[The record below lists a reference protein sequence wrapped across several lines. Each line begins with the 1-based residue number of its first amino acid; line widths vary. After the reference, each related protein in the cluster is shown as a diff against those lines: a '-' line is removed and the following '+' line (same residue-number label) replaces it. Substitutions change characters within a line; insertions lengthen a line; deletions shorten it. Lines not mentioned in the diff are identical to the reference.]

1 MIYIITVTAC
11 ICALM
16 VVYKILEAI
25 SDAHFNK
32 VEGYTAQHI
41 LRNYHNW
48 LIEELDKRFPA
59 KKEKV
64 K

>member
-1 MIYIITVTAC
+1 
-11 ICALM
+11 M